1 MIEVKNIS
9 KSFGDKLVLNNIS
22 CTFEP
27 GKIYGIIGING
38 VGKSTLLRIINGIY
52 DQNQGQVLLDGKVI
66 KDNAEVKENICFVSD
81 DAYFFKGYTLDDMAS
96 FYNDMYENF
105 SEKNFKYFAETLN
118 LDTHQKMSNFSKGM
132 KRQSSLIL
140 CLATNAKYM
149 FFDETF
155 DGLDPLSRN
164 KMKNHLMEYAKN
176 GNTIIMTSHNM
187 KELEDICDSIAVLE
201 QGKMLVEGEFEQKL
215 NKVFKLQIVENEEIS
230 KETLG
235 FLELLDYKKEG
246 KVITIV
252 TNGEKE
258 DVISRI
264 KKLAPLLVE
273 EIPLTLEEMFIY
285 EKEGNK

>member
-81 DAYFFKGYTLDDMAS
+81 DAYFFKGYTLDDMAG

-258 DVISRI
+258 DVIS
-264 KKLAPLLVE
+264 KVKELAPLLVE